1 MIKQLNFGIK
11 KNNKFENIKILKNV
25 HEKSIFKIILI
36 SSKSFFLV
44 LLMTQ
49 LNYGKNLMI
58 YINVIL

>member
-11 KNNKFENIKILKNV
+11 KNNKFENIKILKNA
-25 HEKSIFKIILI
+25 HEKCIFKIILI

-44 LLMTQ
+44 LLITQ